1 MAERQPSETRYS
13 RLTYVAYAIIGLS
26 IFIAFLA
33 ARFPYPQALSD
44 ALAPMGYS
52 ITIGSQG
59 YSFPFGAEL
68 DNVTIA
74 PLSQP
79 GPAVL
84 SSPRVIVAP
93 SLLSIL
99 IFHPGLHVKADLY
112 GGNVNTVARPSAG
125 GTLINFKLKELQ
137 LANLKLLDAWGLRMA
152 GALSGKGK
160 AWVPPVNPDATS
172 GNVELE
178 AQKVNLTPPS
188 PLPAVAVG
196 QAEGTFSIQ
205 NQIVTIQNFK
215 TTGGD
220 IEITANGTIQLAP
233 DPQESELNIEFTL
246 NVTPDAQQRL
256 VFLLAGLPHPPG
268 PTPYQLTGT
277 FQSPRIT
284 G

>member
-1 MAERQPSETRYS
+1 MAEPQPRAASYS
-13 RLTYVAYAIIGLS
+13 RLTYAAYAIIGLS
-26 IFIAFLA
+26 IFFAFLA

-44 ALAPMGYS
+44 GLAPMGYS

-68 DNVTIA
+68 DNVTVA
-74 PLSQP
+74 PLSPP
-79 GPAVL
+79 GAAVL

-93 SLLSIL
+93 ALLSIL

-112 GGNVNTVARPSAG
+112 GGNINTVARPSAG
-125 GTLINFKLKELQ
+125 GTLISFKLRNLQ
-137 LANLKLLDAWGLRMA
+137 LANLKLLDVWGLGMA
-152 GALSGKGK
+152 GALSGKGT
-160 AWVPPVNPDATS
+160 AWVPPVNPVATS
-172 GNVELE
+172 GNLELDAE
-178 AQKVNLTPPS
+178 SVNLTPPP

-196 QAEGTFSIQ
+196 QAEATIGVQ

-215 TTGGD
+215 TSGGD
-220 IEITANGTIQLAP
+220 IEISATGTVQLAA
-233 DPQESELNIEFTL
+233 DPRNSELDIQFTL

-256 VFLLAGLPHPPG
+256 AFLLAGLPHPPG

-277 FQSPRIT
+277 FQAPRIT